1 MFKRVNLVERLDSMA
16 AVRGGGGVPSGSSG
30 RGERREAVSRA

>member
-16 AVRGGGGVPSGSSG
+16 AVRGGGVPSGSSG

>member
-16 AVRGGGGVPSGSSG
+16 AVRGGGCPVGAAAAA
-30 RGERREAVSRA
+30 RGEKR